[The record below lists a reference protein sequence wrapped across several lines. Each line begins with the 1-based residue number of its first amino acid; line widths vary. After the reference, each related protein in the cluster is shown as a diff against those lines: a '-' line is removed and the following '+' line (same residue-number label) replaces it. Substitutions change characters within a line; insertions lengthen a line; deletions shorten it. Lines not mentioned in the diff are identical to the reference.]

1 MGDPTGSYII
11 HATADQAVGQLL
23 AALDWRQGLRTSG
36 DRVAVPA
43 GRAEGG
49 ETAAGMFE
57 HPAARVHLMLKQ
69 RSAGSVAHRDAVV

>member
-23 AALDWRQGLRTSG
+23 AALGRRQGLRVGG
-36 DRVAVPA
+36 DRVPVPA
-43 GRAEGG
+43 GRAESG

-57 HPAARVHLMLKQ
+57 QPAACVHLMFKH
-69 RSAGSVAHRDAVV
+69 RSAGSVVHRDAVV